1 MDDISAHTRI
11 NYTKTRSASICAPA
25 STSLENVLL
34 PPSGS
39 GTPDNGTPSY
49 RRRRPATRSQSARI
63 TGPRSVKRKTQP
75 QPSNLQETSRS
86 HCTSEPRLNDTETPP
101 QRRRGSQR
109 RPTHTQSQRKPAT
122 FLDVPSNFQYTQ
134 GDDDDD
140 NYRLRTFSSTK
151 GGVINRG
158 DSFRRRRSR
167 SNSLVPT
174 SPIHTRTEDVV
185 TTSANVETFQVAM
198 LGAPGVGKAALVSQF
213 RTSECI
219 NAYEG
224 PESLEEQNISIILNG
239 IESELNFFTWNG
251 NKDELEKADAFLVV
265 YSVVDKASFS
275 RCEQLISMLQDMDL
289 ARSRAL
295 ILVGN
300 KIDLARSRAV
310 SAQDGKCLAC
320 TFRAKFIEVSVG
332 INHNVDELLAGT
344 LTQIRLKKEHNLIQ
358 GSREG
363 SSPHWYKSRSVMRAS
378 MKARQMITWILGKED
393 SKFKNCENLQIL

>member
-1 MDDISAHTRI
+1 MDDISPHSRI

-63 TGPRSVKRKTQP
+63 TGARSVKRKTQP
-75 QPSNLQETSRS
+75 PPSNLQETSRS

-109 RPTHTQSQRKPAT
+109 RPTHTQSQRKPTTT
-122 FLDVPSNFQYTQ
+122 FLDVPSNFQYNPA
-134 GDDDDD
+134 DDDDD

-151 GGVINRG
+151 G
-158 DSFRRRRSR
+158 
-167 SNSLVPT
+167 
-174 SPIHTRTEDVV
+174 
-185 TTSANVETFQVAM
+185 
-198 LGAPGVGKAALVSQF
+198 
-213 RTSECI
+213 
-219 NAYEG
+219 
-224 PESLEEQNISIILNG
+224 ESIDEQNISIILNG
-239 IESELNFFTWNG
+239 IESELNFLTWRG

-275 RCEQLISMLQDMDL
+275 RAEQLISMLQDMDL
-289 ARSRAL
+289 VRSRGV

-344 LTQIRLKKEHNLIQ
+344 LTQIRLKKEHSLLQ

-393 SKFKNCENLQIL
+393 SKFRNCENLQIL